1 MFDIYPLKFEPIL
14 KTVIWGGSR
23 IKRLKNLP
31 NAGDNIGESWELS
44 GVPGRESIVNN
55 GIYAGRNIKS
65 LLSEFGKDIVGEFV
79 YSQFGNTFPLLVK
92 FIDAAKDL
100 SIQVHPGDDIAKQM
114 HDSFGKT
121 ELWYILNAEKGAVL
135 YSGFSVKTNE
145 IEFRKQIES
154 GNVMSHLNRFYP
166 QKGDIFFL
174 PAGRVHGIGAG
185 NFLIEI
191 QQASDV
197 TYRIYD
203 FDRVDKDGKK
213 RELHTDMALNAI
225 DYDEYHDYK
234 NHLEL
239 EQEGEVLIKKC
250 DKFTSSL
257 LRIER
262 PTTLP
267 IKSTGSFR
275 ILICYHGNAELIY
288 GREKRTEYLSSCET
302 VLLPYSMENIEI
314 RPMGKDVEFVSVVVE

>member
-1 MFDIYPLKFEPIL
+1 M
-14 KTVIWGGSR
+14 
-23 IKRLKNLP
+23 
-31 NAGDNIGESWELS
+31 
-44 GVPGRESIVNN
+44 
-55 GIYAGRNIKS
+55 
-65 LLSEFGKDIVGEFV
+65 LSEFGKDIVGEFV

-213 RELHTDMALNAI
+213 RELHTDMALDAI

-239 EQEGEVLIKKC
+239 EQVPTCHSFFRLRL
-250 DKFTSSL
+250 TSQPAASL
-257 LRIER
+257 HNAC
-262 PTTLP
+262 P
-267 IKSTGSFR
+267 IGNEIIT
-275 ILICYHGNAELIY
+275 IL
-288 GREKRTEYLSSCET
+288 
-302 VLLPYSMENIEI
+302 
-314 RPMGKDVEFVSVVVE
+314 

>member
-154 GNVMSHLNRFYP
+154 GNVMSHLNRF
-166 QKGDIFFL
+166 
-174 PAGRVHGIGAG
+174 
-185 NFLIEI
+185 
-191 QQASDV
+191 
-197 TYRIYD
+197 
-203 FDRVDKDGKK
+203 
-213 RELHTDMALNAI
+213 
-225 DYDEYHDYK
+225 
-234 NHLEL
+234 
-239 EQEGEVLIKKC
+239 
-250 DKFTSSL
+250 
-257 LRIER
+257 
-262 PTTLP
+262 
-267 IKSTGSFR
+267 
-275 ILICYHGNAELIY
+275 
-288 GREKRTEYLSSCET
+288 
-302 VLLPYSMENIEI
+302 
-314 RPMGKDVEFVSVVVE
+314 